1 MNIWMERK
9 ISLTGDS
16 KMNGLMERN
25 ADLWTICLSHTL
37 GCAVDGMKAKSTI
50 FGIEKNKFDQSEFLK
65 EVRKPKKIP
74 KSAGKGKNLNQK
86 QTISHLFQ
94 YAAKHQNK
102 VYFRFFKNCRRP
114 KQCIFSLIYLKELP
128 MIKTKHFDTIL
139 LSFAA
144 NNKNEHF

>member
-74 KSAGKGKNLNQK
+74 KSAGKGENLN
-86 QTISHLFQ
+86 HFFR
-94 YAAKHQNK
+94 NK
-102 VYFRFFKNCRRP
+102 PFRICFNMQP
-114 KQCIFSLIYLKELP
+114 N
-128 MIKTKHFDTIL
+128 IKTKCIFDFLKIVEDQNNAFSL
-139 LSFAA
+139 LFI
-144 NNKNEHF
+144 